1 MVTSQKTHFDLQSVN
16 MRPMRK
22 SDIDRVRELEKRAYR
37 FPWSRQIINDCIQ
50 AGYSCWVAESF
61 YKIEG
66 YGFLTI
72 AAGECHILNVCVNPS
87 LQKKGLGLLI
97 VKQLLTVAKDHH
109 SETAYLEVRPSNH
122 AAYKLYSKLGFNEV
136 GQRKDYYPDQNGK
149 REDALI
155 MAKSLLD

>member
-1 MVTSQKTHFDLQSVN
+1 

-22 SDIDRVRELEKRAYR
+22 SDVDRVRELEKRAYR

-50 AGYSCWVAESF
+50 AGYSCWVAENF
-61 YKIEG
+61 HKVEG

-72 AAGECHILNVCVNPS
+72 VAGESHILNVCVNPS
-87 LQKKGLGLLI
+87 LQKQGLGVLI
-97 VKQLLTVAKDHH
+97 VEYLLNVAKDHRA
-109 SETAYLEVRPSNH
+109 ETAYLEVRPSNH

-136 GQRKDYYPDQNGK
+136 GQRKDYYPDENGK

-155 MAKSLLD
+155 MAKSLID